1 MNKLAINGGKPVR
14 TKAFGPSISI
24 GKEEVDAAIKV
35 LESGL
40 LSGFV
45 GSPSNEFFGGKY
57 VQKLEQDWSKKFD
70 IKHSVSCNS
79 ATSALIMAMGAIELG
94 PGDEVIVSPYT
105 MSATATAILFY
116 NAIPI
121 FADIESDMFCLDP
134 KSIEKKINSN
144 TKAIVTTDIH
154 GQSSDMAAI
163 MDIAKKY
170 SLKVVVDA
178 AQSPGAKYK
187 EKYAGTIGD
196 VGVYSLN
203 RHKNIQTGE
212 GGIAVTNDDE
222 LALRMQLI
230 RNHAEAL
237 TGSGIERFTPK
248 SLVNMLGYNFRMTEV
263 EAAIGI
269 EQLKKLDTL
278 NEHRVTLTEYLNK
291 KLLKYKA
298 ITLPKLRSGCTH
310 VYYMHMMKFN
320 ENIAGISRE
329 KFIEAIRAE
338 GIMIWGG
345 YMKPLYL
352 EPIYQQK
359 IAYKGGYPFKN
370 NKSYTKE
377 VDYSKGLCPVAERL
391 YEKETIVNI
400 YNYSPLTI
408 EDMEDIVNGFEKVFS
423 NISDLKE

>member
-1 MNKLAINGGKPVR
+1 MSKLAINGGTPIR
-14 TKAFGPSISI
+14 TKYFGPSITT
-24 GKEEVDAAIKV
+24 GKEEVEAGTKV

-45 GSPSNEFFGGKY
+45 GSPSDEFFGGKF
-57 VQKLEQDWSKKFD
+57 VKQLEKDWSEKFNV
-70 IKHSVSCNS
+70 KHSVSCNS
-79 ATSALIMAMGAIELG
+79 ATSALIMAMGAIEIG

-121 FADIESDMFCLDP
+121 FADIEDDMFCLDP
-134 KSIEKKINSN
+134 KSIEKRITPN
-144 TKAIVTTDIH
+144 TKAIITTDIH
-154 GQSSDMAAI
+154 GQPSDMDAI

-170 SLKVVVDA
+170 DLRVVVDA

-187 EKYAGTIGD
+187 DKYAGTVGD

-212 GGIAVTNDDE
+212 GGIAVTKDDE

-248 SLVNMLGYNFRMTEV
+248 SLVNMLGFNFRMTEV

-269 EQLKKLDTL
+269 EQLKKIDDL
-278 NEHRVTLTEYLNK
+278 NAHRLELTEYLNE
-291 KLLKYKA
+291 KLSKYEA
-298 ITLPKLRSGCTH
+298 IILPKVRPGCSH
-310 VYYMHMMKFN
+310 IYYMHIMKFD
-320 ENIAGISRE
+320 EDIAGISRE
-329 KFIEAIRAE
+329 RFIEAIRAE
-338 GIMIWGG
+338 GITIWGG

-352 EPIYQQK
+352 EPLYQKK

-370 NKSYTKE
+370 NSAYDK
-377 VDYSKGLCPVAERL
+377 VIDYSKGLCPVAERL

-423 NISDLKE
+423 NISDLK

>member
-1 MNKLAINGGKPVR
+1 MNKLAINGGVPLR
-14 TKAFGPSISI
+14 TEPFGPSITT
-24 GKEEVDAAIKV
+24 GQEEIDAGIKV
-35 LESGL
+35 LESGI

-45 GSPSNEFFGGKY
+45 GSPSDEFFGGKY
-57 VQKLEQDWSKKFD
+57 IKQLEQDWSDKFEV
-70 IKHSVSCNS
+70 KHSVSCNS
-79 ATSALIMAMGAIELG
+79 ATSALVMAMGAIEIG

-121 FADIESDMFCLDP
+121 FADIEDDMFCLDP
-134 KSIEKKINSN
+134 ISIEKNITPQ

-154 GQSSDMAAI
+154 GQASDMDAI
-163 MDIAKKY
+163 MALAKKHN
-170 SLKVVVDA
+170 LKVVVDA

-187 EKYAGTIGD
+187 DDFAGTVGDIGI
-196 VGVYSLN
+196 YSLN

-248 SLVNMLGYNFRMTEV
+248 SLVNMLGFNFRMTEV

-278 NEHRVTLTEYLNK
+278 NEHRLELTKYLEE
-291 KLLKYKA
+291 KLLKYPA
-298 ITLPKLRSGCTH
+298 ITLPKVREGCTH
-310 VYYMHMMKFN
+310 VYYMHMMKFD
-320 ENIAGISRE
+320 ETIAGISRT

-338 GIMIWGG
+338 GITIWGG

-352 EPIYQQK
+352 EPLYQEK

-370 NKSYTKE
+370 NSAYDKD
-377 VDYSKGLCPVAERL
+377 VDYSYGICPVAQRL

-400 YNYSPLTI
+400 YNYSPLTKS
-408 EDMEDIVNGFEKVFS
+408 DMDDIANGFEKVFA
-423 NISDLKE
+423 NIDELK